1 MHYKLNFC
9 RLRIESKT
17 NFVFTVCETVF
28 HQNPCYFVSLSKQSF
43 IFSACEDYDS
53 ITQVLQL
60 ARKELAETLSAFEY
74 MSK

>member
-1 MHYKLNFC
+1 MHNKLNFC
-9 RLRIESKT
+9 RVRIERKT
-17 NFVFTVCETVF
+17 DVCETLF
-28 HQNPCYFVSLSKQSF
+28 HQNPCYFVDLSKQSF

-74 MSK
+74 MSEL